1 MTAVLASSSDVGMI
15 GFMPATARVLRLRQ
29 RALSYP
35 CASARSD
42 EGELLWQRGW
52 IQHGDASSQ
61 LLRRAMARAWQLE
74 HTTPVIEEDELLV
87 GRPCYR
93 TLDAQEQQELE
104 HGRQMMAAILPR
116 TGGQGS
122 HMAID
127 YEKLLQLGISGLLRE
142 ISMRRQG
149 LDLDDPENLTREQFY
164 LACAA
169 TLEGLTTLARRY
181 AEAAEHLSLTA
192 ADPIR
197 RQEYATIAN
206 LCARVPFYPARSF
219 REALQSIHF
228 VTSCLEGLY
237 QYGRP
242 DRYLLAY
249 YDHDRAT
256 GALTE
261 ADAQEL
267 IDCLCIQ
274 LNMFTAKGLAV
285 GLMVG
290 GRDAEGRDTCNDLTR
305 LFLQSIDHT
314 RMAYPSI
321 GLCYTEETPQD
332 ILDLSCRL
340 LGKGLTHPALF
351 NDAVITRGL
360 RHYGLPPEEACLYI
374 HSTCVEITPIGSS
387 AVWVASP
394 YINLLQ
400 LLLDVMANPNRL
412 SADPEQVLEPG
423 QARAPDR
430 ERGLAPGSSREPVSG
445 LSFNDLL
452 HAWRLHLRTTI
463 RREIQSQNVLQM
475 ERERHGG
482 DPLVSCFVRDCLA
495 KGRDID
501 QGGARYNWIM
511 PSFVGLANLADSL
524 LALRR
529 LVFEEKRYG
538 LAEMTQILAEN
549 FRDHE
554 RLRQEIVSRIPKYG
568 NDDDE
573 VDDFVLQI
581 TDWILEET
589 EPLRTW
595 RGDRIVPSLFCWIMH
610 ERFGSQTGA
619 SPDGR
624 VCGFPLGD
632 GSGPAQGREHNG
644 PTASILSS
652 TKWVHDC
659 FIGGI
664 AVNLKFS
671 SQTFIDSSRAKMLDL
686 IRTYMARGGF
696 ELQINTVDRDTLLL
710 ARQHPEPYRDLVVR
724 VGGYSDYFV
733 RLTPAMQDEV
743 ILRSEHEL

>member
-1 MTAVLASSSDVGMI
+1 MTAVRSNIDDACTI
-15 GFMPATARVLRLRQ
+15 GSIPATTRVARLRQ
-29 RALSYP
+29 RALSFV
-35 CASARSD
+35 CSGARSD
-42 EGELLWQRGW
+42 EGELLWLRGW
-52 IQHGDASSQ
+52 IQHGDVSSQ
-61 LLRRAMARAWQLE
+61 LLRRAKARAWQLE
-74 HTTPVIEEDELLV
+74 NTTPVIEEDELLV

-93 TLDAQEQQELE
+93 TLNASEQQELE
-104 HGRQMMAAILPR
+104 DGHRMMAAILPR

-127 YEKLLQLGISGLLRE
+127 YEKLLRLGISGLLNE
-142 ISMRRQG
+142 IKTRRQS
-149 LDLDDPENLTREQFY
+149 LDLDDPGSLAREQFY
-164 LACAA
+164 QAC
-169 TLEGLTTLARRY
+169 TTTLQGLAAMARRY
-181 AEAAEHLSLTA
+181 AAAAENLSTMT

-197 RQEYATIAN
+197 RQEYAAIAS
-206 LCARVPFYPARSF
+206 LCAQVPFYPARTF

-249 YDHDRAT
+249 YDHDRAA
-256 GALTE
+256 GVLTE
-261 ADAQEL
+261 AEAQEL

-290 GRDAEGRDTCNDLTR
+290 GCDAEGRDICNDLTR

-314 RMAYPSI
+314 RMAYPGI
-321 GLCYTEETPQD
+321 GLCYTEDTPQE
-332 ILDLSCRL
+332 ILELSCRL

-374 HSTCVEITPIGSS
+374 HSTCVEITPIASS

-400 LLLDVMANPNRL
+400 LLLDVMADPHQMMPAGEQTQDHAL
-412 SADPEQVLEPG
+412 ESA
-423 QARAPDR
+423 R
-430 ERGLAPGSSREPVSG
+430 ETVSG
-445 LSFNDLL
+445 MTFTDLL
-452 HAWRLHLRTTI
+452 FAWRRHLRESI
-463 RREIQSQNVLQM
+463 RHEIQAQNVLQM

-482 DPLVSCFVRDCLA
+482 DPLVSCFVCDCLA
-495 KGRDID
+495 NGLDID

-511 PSFVGLANLADSL
+511 PSFIGLANLADSL

-529 LVFEEKRYG
+529 LVFEDKRFS
-538 LAEMTQILAEN
+538 LAEMTQILADN
-549 FRDHE
+549 FRYHE
-554 RLRQEIVSRIPKYG
+554 RLRQEIISRIPKYG

-573 VDDFVLQI
+573 ADDIVLQI
-581 TDWILEET
+581 TGWILKET

-632 GSGPAQGREHNG
+632 GSGPAQGREQKG

-652 TKWVHDC
+652 TKWVHDW

-671 SQTFIDSSRAKMLDL
+671 SQTFNDTSRAKMLDL

-696 ELQINTVDRDTLLL
+696 ELQINTVDRDTLLQ

-743 ILRSEHEL
+743 ILRSEHDL